1 MANNA
6 NIRMAPS
13 QRMYTPDTTNA
24 SSNSSSMMPQG
35 IDGNVVFSKA
45 STPAILIKQK
55 NPSHIFIN
63 NSGSYYFNYQTSASM
78 GDTVHNGWDFGMH
91 LAPGAQGG
99 VPVRLDIQ
107 PCAWSGSALNNE
119 SKCKT
124 GDVTFIYRGQ

>member
-35 IDGNVVFSKA
+35 LDGNVVFSKA

-55 NPSHIFIN
+55 NTLFFDSLCHNVCHDICHIFKIK
-63 NSGSYYFNYQTSASM
+63 G
-78 GDTVHNGWDFGMH
+78 
-91 LAPGAQGG
+91 
-99 VPVRLDIQ
+99 
-107 PCAWSGSALNNE
+107 
-119 SKCKT
+119 
-124 GDVTFIYRGQ
+124 